1 MRPSGKVQINVAVD
15 PEAAELLRSWAT
27 HRRGHGDL
35 LSRLIFEER
44 SRREE
49 RLRMKRQL
57 EAVVGSDYAA

>member
-1 MRPSGKVQINVAVD
+1 
-15 PEAAELLRSWAT
+15 
-27 HRRGHGDL
+27 
-35 LSRLIFEER
+35 LIFEER